1 MNFYGQAKSGEA
13 SIWQIVFHQP
23 EEKRALLVSD
33 AWSAGYGLNTTNTR
47 ILLRVPYNAAQT
59 QLVKVGTLSLTQQ
72 VVRLYRS
79 KQISSCRLRELLF
92 LQ

>member
-1 MNFYGQAKSGEA
+1 MNFYEQDKSGEA

-33 AWSAGYGLNTTNTR
+33 AWSAGYGLNITDTR

-79 KQISSCRLRELLF
+79 NQISSCRLRELLF